1 MATGGG
7 LVCAVST
14 VKDTLPRLQQYVARN
29 LANGV
34 DHLFVMLD
42 TEEPETQ
49 AALGAHDHVT
59 CIRTGRDWWQGERP
73 TQLNHRQRINANAVS
88 EVLARSGVAAWLF
101 HIDGDEVVRVD
112 RGRLGA
118 VPESTRAVR
127 LATREAVSQA
137 VWEHPPTYFKRPLG
151 RVQLGLLAELG
162 VISSATNGAYF
173 HGHFDGKS
181 GVRPGT
187 GAWLTLHDPIDDDRS
202 EVPQH
207 TDESFVV
214 LHYESYSAEEF
225 ARKWQSLIEAGP
237 DVKFRKGRQGT
248 MAAVQALAS
257 LRLPREVTDRYL
269 LRIFERTTADDLEVL
284 RDLQLVD
291 EIDADAGTHE
301 PASLGDDQA
310 AALDAAVREVTALP
324 KARFR
329 PPAVRPVKG
338 EGNEQDE
345 PAHRGVLR
353 RR

>member
-1 MATGGG
+1 MTAGGR

-42 TEEPETQ
+42 TEEPETK
-49 AALGAHDHVT
+49 AALDAHDHVT

-88 EVLARSGVAAWLF
+88 EALARSGVASWLF
-101 HIDGDEVVRVD
+101 HIDADEVVRVD
-112 RGRLGA
+112 RERLDA
-118 VPESTRAVR
+118 VPASTRAVR

-151 RVQLGLLAELG
+151 RVPLGLLAELG
-162 VISSATNGAYF
+162 VIESATNGAYF

-187 GAWLTLHDPIDDDRS
+187 GAWLTLHDPIDDDRR

-207 TDESFVV
+207 SDDSFVV

-257 LRLPREVTDRYL
+257 LDLPRDVTDRYL

-284 RDLQLVD
+284 RDLRLVD
-291 EIDADAGTHE
+291 EIDADAGTHV
-301 PASLGDDQA
+301 PVALASDQA
-310 AALDAAVREVTALP
+310 GALSAAVREVSMAP
-324 KARFR
+324 KQRFR
-329 PPAVRPVKG
+329 PPAVRPVKDG
-338 EGNEQDE
+338 DDE
-345 PAHRGVLR
+345 PDAPARKGMLR
-353 RR
+353 FR